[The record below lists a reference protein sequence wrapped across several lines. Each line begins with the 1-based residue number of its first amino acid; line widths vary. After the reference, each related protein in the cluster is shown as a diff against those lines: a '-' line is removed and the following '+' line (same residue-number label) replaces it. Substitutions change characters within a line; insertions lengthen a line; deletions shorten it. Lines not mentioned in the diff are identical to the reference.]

1 MKQRG
6 GEEEEKGKQIHCT
19 SRGLCQG
26 KLPRCQM
33 EHNDWLLV
41 GLFFLLV
48 TVTNSL
54 HKNNLSVANSMKP
67 RDQIPQ
73 GVTSEGT
80 DSVEANSAQ
89 WVS

>member
-6 GEEEEKGKQIHCT
+6 SEEEEKGKQIHYT

-33 EHNDWLLV
+33 GHNDWLLV
-41 GLFFLLV
+41 GLFLLV

-54 HKNNLSVANSMKP
+54 HKNNLSVVNSMKP
-67 RDQIPQ
+67 EAKFLKVSPLRGQTVWRQILLN
-73 GVTSEGT
+73 E
-80 DSVEANSAQ
+80 
-89 WVS
+89 